1 MNKAPHRILT
11 SLLCIFIMTPTLL
24 EIAMG
29 HSISL
34 QEEGS
39 IQEPTQEVVG
49 EASTEQQANNL
60 IQKFDDVWNDPES
73 TAREKRVIRSKTTKA
88 LIELEESADTPEQS
102 IRILRWIKNYN
113 SKNRKG
119 RNAAALILEKHFDQ
133 PGIGDCMD
141 VDTPF
146 EDILKVLESNQD
158 VETLA
163 IARFLQAQHY
173 SLDDATKES
182 ILLTLLDDH
191 PAVQYRGE
199 PLRRQ
204 LVPLLQ
210 AMRFSVGKMAPEI
223 TGPDIDGV
231 EFSLSDYRGK
241 IVVLDFWGDW

>member
-1 MNKAPHRILT
+1 MR
-11 SLLCIFIMTPTLL
+11 
-24 EIAMG
+24 G
-29 HSISL
+29 
-34 QEEGS
+34 
-39 IQEPTQEVVG
+39 
-49 EASTEQQANNL
+49 
-60 IQKFDDVWNDPES
+60 
-73 TAREKRVIRSKTTKA
+73 
-88 LIELEESADTPEQS
+88 
-102 IRILRWIKNYN
+102 
-113 SKNRKG
+113 
-119 RNAAALILEKHFDQ
+119 ALILEKHFDQ

-141 VDTPF
+141 ADTPF

-210 AMRFSVGKMAPEI
+210 AMRLSVGKMAPEI